1 MTMFQ
6 NSVLK
11 SFTQNESLD
20 LKSQINQT
28 DKEIDAM
35 VYTLYDLTDEEI
47 KIVEG
52 K

>member
-1 MTMFQ
+1 MIMFQ

-28 DKEIDAM
+28 DKEIDAIITNR
-35 VYTLYDLTDEEI
+35 YLYVSVIEKLLN
-47 KIVEG
+47 
-52 K
+52 

>member
-1 MTMFQ
+1 MIMFQ

-35 VYTLYDLTDEEI
+35 V
-47 KIVEG
+47 
-52 K
+52 